1 MAQPGAKP
9 AGKMDLSDMTK
20 LSADVSKR
28 DLEELIA
35 ETVDTDKSDYCVVTG
50 IHVHNWAP
58 QVRARAAA
66 PSRLRD
72 ARVRTQVVDA
82 RARALTRERPH
93 TRARAPRDD
102 ARSRPTQRRALA
114 PHATTRALARAVRR
128 RRAQPRVRCADG
140 VLLGR
145 PRLPRGPPHLLIA
158 LHCGSIRRAARAR
171 TRARARARA

>member
-58 QVRARAAA
+58 QVCARVAAA
-66 PSRLRD
+66 SRLRD

-82 RARALTRERPH
+82 RARALTLTRERPH

-102 ARSRPTQRRALA
+102 ARSRTRSSAAPSPTSSSLC
-114 PHATTRALARAVRR
+114 R
-128 RRAQPRVRCADG
+128 RRATRSSAAAAWTTTSTDCTA
-140 VLLGR
+140 L
-145 PRLPRGPPHLLIA
+145 RLD
-158 LHCGSIRRAARAR
+158 
-171 TRARARARA
+171 

>member
-58 QVRARAAA
+58 QVRARVAA
-66 PSRLRD
+66 PSRPRD

-82 RARALTRERPH
+82 RARALTRELPH

-102 ARSRPTQRRALA
+102 ARSRTRSSAA
-114 PHATTRALARAVRR
+114 PSQTSSSLCR
-128 RRAQPRVRCADG
+128 RRATRSSAAAAWTTTSTDCTA
-140 VLLGR
+140 L
-145 PRLPRGPPHLLIA
+145 RLD
-158 LHCGSIRRAARAR
+158 
-171 TRARARARA
+171 

>member
-58 QVRARAAA
+58 QVRARSAVGRVEEAQLEEIHALHAWQRASSRSGWQTKRRQA
-66 PSRLRD
+66 PQWPL
-72 ARVRTQVVDA
+72 ACCLLL
-82 RARALTRERPH
+82 ALP
-93 TRARAPRDD
+93 APR
-102 ARSRPTQRRALA
+102 RPL
-114 PHATTRALARAVRR
+114 TT
-128 RRAQPRVRCADG
+128 CIG
-140 VLLGR
+140 
-145 PRLPRGPPHLLIA
+145 GPPCA
-158 LHCGSIRRAARAR
+158 RGYAAS
-171 TRARARARA
+171 TRVCCSV